1 MRMNMTI
8 VHGNIKPENILF
20 DANDQAVLA
29 DFNLVSRKDAIIRDQ
44 TSEEYAFCYL
54 APEQFAGTC
63 DARSDQY
70 ALGCLAYELITGRVP
85 FAEAS
90 AVGMMHASPWWI
102 AGADGGLERSNS
114 EPCIDRA
121 ADGITYDPSGP
132 SIEDRSQVHKASRD
146 CDISDVGHPELVGT
160 VRGHGLRAIR
170 EDRIIVIAI
179 CRRDK
184 PPVLLWIERML
195 AHEPTDLL
203 GVHDNA
209 AMTEFGVNPPIAIGF
224 ELVTNRFHLRNDS

>member
-1 MRMNMTI
+1 
-8 VHGNIKPENILF
+8 
-20 DANDQAVLA
+20 
-29 DFNLVSRKDAIIRDQ
+29 
-44 TSEEYAFCYL
+44 
-54 APEQFAGTC
+54 
-63 DARSDQY
+63 
-70 ALGCLAYELITGRVP
+70 
-85 FAEAS
+85 
-90 AVGMMHASPWWI
+90 MMHASPWWI

-121 ADGITYDPSGP
+121 ADGITYDPTGP

-160 VRGHGLRAIR
+160 VRRHGLREIG
-170 EDRIIVIAI
+170 EDRIVVIAI

-184 PPVLLWIERML
+184 PPVLLWIQRML

-209 AMTEFGVNPPIAIGF
+209 TMTEFGINTPIAIGF
-224 ELVTNRFHLRNDS
+224 ELITNRFHLRNDSQIARMDVGYVVKRRATDPH

>member
-1 MRMNMTI
+1 
-8 VHGNIKPENILF
+8 
-20 DANDQAVLA
+20 
-29 DFNLVSRKDAIIRDQ
+29 
-44 TSEEYAFCYL
+44 
-54 APEQFAGTC
+54 
-63 DARSDQY
+63 
-70 ALGCLAYELITGRVP
+70 
-85 FAEAS
+85 
-90 AVGMMHASPWWI
+90 MMHASPWWI

-160 VRGHGLRAIR
+160 VRRHGLREIG

-184 PPVLLWIERML
+184 PVC
-195 AHEPTDLL
+195 
-203 GVHDNA
+203 
-209 AMTEFGVNPPIAIGF
+209 TENLDPDVM
-224 ELVTNRFHLRNDS
+224 VMKSTQNRV